1 MKASFWKALEA
12 LGASGSALC
21 DWKHHLGGDWDA
33 CAQLLKP
40 TGRTAFS
47 VIDPRQ
53 PKRRLAVDAD
63 GEEDFVGYHENEPSL
78 PPVPFSARDVAE
90 FSPQWKPIAQALA
103 SAVGF
108 DYGAWETEGQL
119 RRIGSV
125 QDKFGHV
132 RPVLLFLPGG
142 HLGDYTVLL
151 RSLSA
156 RTDST
161 VLFPSSRWLTAD
173 IENLRDRNGLTFV
186 DLSERLAQFEENPAS
201 CVPLPAAGS
210 RPSSSGSTVRALI
223 HAGNGLTWNQVRI
236 EVGGSRIIRLKA
248 PGQEREFHFPPNV
261 QVTADH
267 ALGMLMRLAA
277 DGEWRNPP
285 LGSPEYERV
294 SRAFRRLRELLQAL
308 VPLPGDPFKKLR
320 RAFIPL
326 FQVSLHPD
334 LQAGVTER
342 RLSDIKRMR

>member
-1 MKASFWKALEA
+1 MIPMKASFWKALEA

-21 DWKHHLGGDWDA
+21 DWKHHLDDDWDA
-33 CAQLLKP
+33 CARFLKP

-53 PKRRLAVDAD
+53 PKRRLTVGVDGD
-63 GEEDFVGYHENEPSL
+63 EDFVGYGEDEPSL
-78 PPVPFSARDVAE
+78 PPVPFSAGDVAE
-90 FSPQWKPIAQALA
+90 FSPQWNPIAQALA
-103 SAVGF
+103 PAVPF
-108 DYGAWETEGQL
+108 DHGAWETEGQM
-119 RRIGSV
+119 RRIGSL

-161 VLFPSSRWLTAD
+161 VLFPSGRWLTAD
-173 IENLRDRNGLTFV
+173 IENLRERNGLSFV
-186 DLSERLAQFEENPAS
+186 NIAERLAQFEADPAS
-201 CVPLPAAGS
+201 RVPLPAAGG
-210 RPSSSGSTVRALI
+210 RPSGSGPAVRALI
-223 HAGNGLTWNQVRI
+223 HAGNDLTWNQVRI
-236 EVGGSRIIRLKA
+236 EVNGSKMILLKA

-285 LGSPEYERV
+285 LGSLEYERV
-294 SRAFRRLRELLQAL
+294 SRAFRRLRQLLQAL
-308 VPLPGDPFKKLR
+308 VPLPGDPFSKLHG
-320 RAFIPL
+320 AFIPL
-326 FQVSLHPD
+326 FQIRLHPG
-334 LQAGVTER
+334 LEAEICR
-342 RLSDIKRMR
+342 RTPR

>member
-1 MKASFWKALEA
+1 MKVSFWKALEA

-21 DWKHHLGGDWDA
+21 DWKRHLGGDWDA
-33 CAQLLKP
+33 CAHFLKP
-40 TGRTAFS
+40 TGRTAFR
-47 VIDPRQ
+47 VIDSRQ
-53 PKRRLAVDAD
+53 PKRRLTVDVD
-63 GEEDFVGYHENEPSL
+63 GEADFIGYSEDEPSL

-90 FSPQWKPIAQALA
+90 FSPQWNPIAQALA
-103 SAVGF
+103 PAVGF
-108 DYGAWETEGQL
+108 DHGAWETEGQL
-119 RRIGSV
+119 RRIGSL

-156 RTDST
+156 RSDST
-161 VLFPSSRWLTAD
+161 VLFPSARWLIAD
-173 IENLRDRNGLTFV
+173 IETLRDRNGLSFV
-186 DLSERLAQFEENPAS
+186 DISERLAQFEADPAS
-201 CVPLPAAGS
+201 RVPLPAAGI
-210 RPSSSGSTVRALI
+210 RQSGSGPAVRALI

-236 EVGGSRIIRLKA
+236 EVNGNKIILLKA
-248 PGQEREFHFPPNV
+248 PGQDREFHFPPNV

-285 LGSPEYERV
+285 LGSIEYERV
-294 SRAFRRLRELLQAL
+294 SRAFRRLRQLLQAL

-320 RAFIPL
+320 GAFIPL
-326 FQVSLHPD
+326 FQVSLHPGLGAD
-334 LQAGVTER
+334 FTRQKPR
-342 RLSDIKRMR
+342 